1 MSNAMLSEMASKKE
15 LKEIY
20 VDFNKEQLDDLKDEL
35 LAKMTTISRTEM
47 EYEAIKA
54 DYKGKL
60 KALKGDQAVIF
71 KQLLEGR
78 TTSEEVLLYVPNFE
92 EGIMDIYRESTG
104 ELYESRKLRPDERQM
119 TFNLNVAN

>member
-20 VDFNKEQLDDLKDEL
+20 VDFSKQELDDLKDEL

-78 TTSEEVLLYVPNFE
+78 TTAEEVLLYVPNFE
-92 EGIMDIYRESTG
+92 EGVMDIYRESTG
-104 ELYESRKLRPDERQM
+104 EIYESRKLRPDERQM
-119 TFNLNVAN
+119 TFNLSMAN